1 MMEYDAESRYKSLL
15 QPIRDLAS
23 NWDVDIAESLEE
35 YLDDLESIQVT
46 LDGGSTHINF
56 AEAALLIQG
65 STAVYSKK
73 VEYLHGLVLQ
83 ALELITQQRS
93 GANGKRGADKNGDKG
108 GASASLGVT
117 GNAGKEKAKLSV
129 MEDERFLFGSDP
141 TYLLLDDCVEEAMN
155 IDLAAAVDLK
165 EAPDSKIDATQLPQ
179 GRGDLARSS
188 MALMHSIMA
197 RDHGGGNQLNMASCL
212 MSSTGALLMGGL
224 AHVGGDCDKRPAYED
239 DGYDEVDDFGP
250 GPGHFYDD
258 GGDDDDDGYFAGAA
272 EVDDDNGSGNNNN
285 NVDME
290 STNVDSAADS
300 DANAQPAPAPAVGAG
315 KPAAVKAKVQ
325 AKAQAQAAP
334 VDRDPLALL
343 DPHEALSGSRP
354 AKRGMTFRLPAS
366 LVAAAASAPSSS
378 SSARAS
384 KGKAKAASKA
394 NQAAVVLDLFTSLLQ
409 GTVSQQ
415 PKAVLHDCFA
425 PLVRAQRRARLSE
438 ARAKAREGGR
448 GGRSAAAA
456 LRIDDFIYAA
466 DDDADFGGAAG
477 LGGDDDVFADADAGA
492 AFWGGDD
499 DDDLDAPYEEHEG
512 QQFPLSLMSEEEE
525 LHRRMQRVLDEGLQ
539 QAGQSNYEVL
549 CRRHVDAFL
558 RGAEQYARCVPI
570 PISLP
575 TPLFLTFLLFSTPST
590 PSTAGRRSC
599 PSACPSGRG
608 GSSPCCKRKRTRL
621 PLTSTTTRTAS
632 SRAWAPSSGGPSPR
646 PRSART
652 PAASAF
658 TMRRRGSR
666 QKKCAECSWRASSWP
681 TWAM

>member
-1 MMEYDAESRYKSLL
+1 MDDDAECRYKSLL

-35 YLDDLESIQVT
+35 YLEDLESIQVT

-83 ALELITQQRS
+83 ALELITQQRG
-93 GANGKRGADKNGDKG
+93 GANGKRGADKTGNKGDG
-108 GASASLGVT
+108 SSTASSSVA

-165 EAPDSKIDATQLPQ
+165 QGPDLKIDATQLPQ

-212 MSSTGALLMGGL
+212 MSSTGALIMGGL
-224 AHVGGDCDKRPAYED
+224 AHVGGDNEQRPAYED
-239 DGYDEVDDFGP
+239 DGYDADDFGP

-258 GGDDDDDGYFAGAA
+258 GGDDDDDGYFAGAVDGNGNGNN
-272 EVDDDNGSGNNNN
+272 EVD
-285 NVDME
+285 MA
-290 STNVDSAADS
+290 STNLDPAADS
-300 DANAQPAPAPAVGAG
+300 DTNAKPALAPAAG
-315 KPAAVKAKVQ
+315 SGKAATVKAKVQ
-325 AKAQAQAAP
+325 TKVQTKAQG
-334 VDRDPLALL
+334 DRDPLALL

-354 AKRGMTFRLPAS
+354 AKRGATFRLPPS
-366 LVAAAASAPSSS
+366 LAAAATADAAAATAPSSS
-378 SSARAS
+378 SARSGKA
-384 KGKAKAASKA
+384 KAKAASKA
-394 NQAAVVLDLFTSLLQ
+394 NQAAVALDLFTSLLQ

-415 PKAVLHDCFA
+415 PKAVLHECFA
-425 PLVRAQRRARLSE
+425 PLVRAQRRARLFE

-448 GGRSAAAA
+448 GGRSAAAV

-466 DDDADFGGAAG
+466 DDDDADIGGAG
-477 LGGDDDVFADADAGA
+477 LGGEDYEHYADAGA

-499 DDDLDAPYEEHEG
+499 DDDLDAPYEDHEG
-512 QQFPLSLMSEEEE
+512 EQFPLSLVSEEEE

-539 QAGQSNYEVL
+539 QAGQSNYELL

-570 PISLP
+570 PL
-575 TPLFLTFLLFSTPST
+575 LTHNSH
-590 PSTAGRRSC
+590 
-599 PSACPSGRG
+599 
-608 GSSPCCKRKRTRL
+608 SS
-621 PLTSTTTRTAS
+621 S
-632 SRAWAPSSGGPSPR
+632 
-646 PRSART
+646 
-652 PAASAF
+652 
-658 TMRRRGSR
+658 
-666 QKKCAECSWRASSWP
+666 
-681 TWAM
+681 